1 MAARSKEGA
10 KSAMLFDEEA
20 TVSKRRLL
28 DTFFSAVLVF
38 VA

>member
-20 TVSKRRLL
+20 TVLKNAVCLTL
-28 DTFFSAVLVF
+28 FSALC
-38 VA
+38 